1 MLNGAEPIPQA
12 VPARSDPILI
22 SACNSIVADH
32 LRICGYEYTLS
43 IFYPECGQSNSKVS
57 IYKACLYYTS
67 PLSTTPR
74 YRDWSHSFLQVT
86 TEDLLQLVNISP
98 ESELY
103 QSLVG
108 R

>member
-1 MLNGAEPIPQA
+1 MLNGAEPVPQA

-57 IYKACLYYTS
+57 IYNVCLYYTS
-67 PLSTTPR
+67 PSTTPQH
-74 YRDWSHSFLQVT
+74 RDRNHSFLQVT

-98 ESELY
+98 ESDLY